1 MIRET
6 PSELSREEL
15 IALIAVL
22 RAENASLKARIAEL
36 ERRLELNSSNSGK
49 PPSSDGL
56 KKPARVMSLRERSGK
71 TPGGQKGH
79 KGETLRQVTDP
90 NEVVDHYPPA
100 CSLCGAGLDPEA
112 SVGHS
117 ARQVFDLPKPQ
128 PLVVTEHRAHDCQC
142 ATCGAK
148 TRALFPDGVNAPV
161 QYGARIT
168 AFVIYLLHYQLLPES
183 RLAELM
189 ADLFGVKVATATIA
203 RMSRTCAERLR
214 GFAESVRGLVASALV
229 KHMDETGFRIGGKT
243 QWLHVASTALLTFY
257 RVCAKRGSLLTNV
270 AGIVVH
276 DHWKPYYTMQ
286 GVLHALCNAHHL
298 RELKALV
305 EIEKEEWARKMQRL
319 LRRAS
324 HVANRARERGVPMK
338 PRLIECFER
347 RYDAIVAEGLL
358 FHEAQVP
365 LARAAMK
372 GGGKQR
378 GRAPRRTG
386 HNLLLRLATRKE
398 DTLRFLHDVT
408 VPFTNNQA
416 ERDGRMMKLR
426 QKISGGFRSLQ
437 GAMDFAI
444 IRSFFSTAKKQDWNI
459 IDALTRDPSNLAKS
473 LRLA

>member
-6 PSELSREEL
+6 PSELSKEEL
-15 IALIAVL
+15 IALIAAL
-22 RAENASLKARIAEL
+22 RAENASLKARMAEL

-56 KKPARVMSLRERSGK
+56 KKPARVKSLREPSSK
-71 TPGGQKGH
+71 KPGGQKGH
-79 KGETLRQVTDP
+79 KGETLRQANDP
-90 NEVVDHYPPA
+90 NEVVDHYPLA
-100 CSLCGAGLDPEA
+100 CSMCGVGLDPET

-117 ARQVFDLPKPQ
+117 ARQVFDLPEPQ

-142 ATCGAK
+142 TACGAK

-168 AFVIYLLHYQLLPES
+168 AFVIYLLHYQLLPEN

-214 GFAESVRGLVASALV
+214 GFAETVRDLVAGALV

-257 RVCAKRGSLLTNV
+257 RVCAKRGSLLANV
-270 AGIVVH
+270 VGIVVH

-319 LRRAS
+319 LRRAC
-324 HVANRARERGVPMK
+324 HAANRARERGVPLK

-347 RYDAIVAEGLL
+347 RYDAILAEGLV
-358 FHEAQVP
+358 FHEAQAP
-365 LARAAMK
+365 LVRVAMK
-372 GGGKQR
+372 GGGRRR

-386 HNLLLRLATRKE
+386 HNLLLRLATRKQ
-398 DTLRFLHDVT
+398 DTLRFLHDAT

-437 GAMDFAI
+437 GAMDFALN
-444 IRSFFSTAKKQDWNI
+444 RSFFSTAKKQGWNI
-459 IDALTRDPSNLAKS
+459 IDALTCDPSNLAKS
-473 LRLA
+473 LRLS